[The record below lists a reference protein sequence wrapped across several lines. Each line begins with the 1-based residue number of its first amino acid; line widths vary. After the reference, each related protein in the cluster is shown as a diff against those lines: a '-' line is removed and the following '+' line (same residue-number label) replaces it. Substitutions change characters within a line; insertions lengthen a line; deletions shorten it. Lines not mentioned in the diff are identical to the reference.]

1 MALQLQIKQRRTK
14 SAIDMV
20 YQVLWP
26 KERMGEAILLHKEAG
41 QAGTG
46 SLFLPPDTIHT
57 LASSQMTGPLFGSD
71 LSYDDVLE
79 NFFAW
84 EHQAIVGTE
93 VVNRVACQ
101 IVESRPGKRDS
112 SPYHSVRSWVDTAR
126 LVPLRVEKYN
136 TTGRLLRRI
145 ETTRVSTDDDHH
157 HIPANLTVQ
166 GSRADSVT
174 KLEGSRLK
182 SNVTYDENE
191 FTPAGLKDTA
201 APRDTR

>member
-1 MALQLQIKQRRTK
+1 
-14 SAIDMV
+14 
-20 YQVLWP
+20 
-26 KERMGEAILLHKEAG
+26 MGEAILLHKEAG

-57 LASSQMTGPLFGSD
+57 LASSQMTEPLFGSD
-71 LSYDDVLE
+71 LSYADMVE
-79 NFFAW
+79 NFFEW
-84 EHQAIVGTE
+84 EHQTIVGTE
-93 VVNRVACQ
+93 MVDRVVCQ
-101 IVESRPGKRDS
+101 IIESKPGKRDR